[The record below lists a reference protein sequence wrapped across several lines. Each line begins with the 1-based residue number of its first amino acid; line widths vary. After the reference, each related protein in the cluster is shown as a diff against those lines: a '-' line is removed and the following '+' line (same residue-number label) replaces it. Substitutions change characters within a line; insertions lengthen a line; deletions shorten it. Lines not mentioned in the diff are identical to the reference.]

1 MKRFRSYR
9 HTICAGMIGY
19 ITQAIVNNFAPLLF
33 VFFQSEFQ
41 IPWSMITVLITVNF
55 LTQLFIDL
63 ISAVVV
69 DKIGYRPCIVFAH
82 ACCAAGL
89 IGLGVFP
96 DCFPS
101 PFAGLLTAVFL
112 YAVGGGLI
120 EVIISPLVEACPTK
134 QKTSV
139 MGFLHSFY
147 CWGQV
152 IVILLSTLFFLTA
165 GIANWRILSLIWAA
179 IPLFNA
185 LYFFFIPVRALPES
199 ENKAPLITL
208 LKNKLF
214 WIFALLMLCSG
225 AAELSVAQ
233 WASAFA
239 ETGLNVSK
247 TMGDLL
253 GPCLFALLMGI
264 SRIFYARICG
274 RADIKNIM
282 LISAV
287 LCLIGYLLTALSPL
301 PALSLLGCGICG
313 FSVGV
318 FWPGTYSIAAKECPS
333 GGTTTFALLA
343 LAGDLGCSGG
353 PTMVGLI
360 ADLTGGLKF
369 GLLSAAIFP
378 VLLIIGIFLSKKNT
392 KLKKMLSNSFQK

>member
-41 IPWSMITVLITVNF
+41 IPWSMITVLVTVNF

-96 DCFPS
+96 DCFSS

-274 RADIKNIM
+274 RAEIKNIM

-369 GLLSAAIFP
+369 GLLAAAIFP